1 MAPAAAQP
9 LDNSIATGCS
19 LDHGHLCGLSW
30 QHGCWTSTQAID
42 GRFMDQDMVLVSSPD
57 QTSPYFGDK
66 QAGATPISR
75 FPAAFNSFSSAS
87 SHNELVIL
95 PLFLSHF
102 YTIYFLIIMAAR
114 PVAVFS
120 HRLSGLRL
128 AHGGPWE
135 FHLCCQ
141 KLLLVF
147 SFFAVCIL
155 LLV

>member
-1 MAPAAAQP
+1 MGICVAFHGNMDVGHQHRPWMVGSWTKIWSLAAAQTRHHP
-9 LDNSIATGCS
+9 T
-19 LDHGHLCGLSW
+19 
-30 QHGCWTSTQAID
+30 
-42 GRFMDQDMVLVSSPD
+42 LV
-57 QTSPYFGDK
+57 
-66 QAGATPISR
+66 ISR
-75 FPAAFNSFSSAS
+75 PGPPPSAS
-87 SHNELVIL
+87 SLPPSILSVLPFHNELVIL

-102 YTIYFLIIMAAR
+102 STIHFLIIMAAR

-128 AHGGPWE
+128 AHGGAWE

>member
-30 QHGCWTSTQAID
+30 QHGCWTSTQAMD

-66 QAGATPISR
+66 QARATP
-75 FPAAFNSFSSAS
+75 SAS
-87 SHNELVIL
+87 SLSPSILSVLPFHNELVIL

-102 YTIYFLIIMAAR
+102 STIHFLIIMAAR